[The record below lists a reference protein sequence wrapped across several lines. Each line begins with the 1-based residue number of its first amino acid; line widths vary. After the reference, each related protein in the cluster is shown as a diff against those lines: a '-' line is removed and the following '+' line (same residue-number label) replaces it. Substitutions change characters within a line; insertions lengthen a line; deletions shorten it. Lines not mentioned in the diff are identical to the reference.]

1 MYLPVLVKVVCVLE
15 VKPSF
20 PFVAVSDD
28 DDPLLIVAGVIIIV
42 MGFSTGGRNV
52 EDCLLSINNFV
63 LLDFYPS
70 NTITIHEFHLTFSKQ
85 RFFFFR
91 RCMTAIFEKQKYR
104 TSDDCK
110 TVS

>member
-1 MYLPVLVKVVCVLE
+1 MLVKVVCVLE

-52 EDCLLSINNFV
+52 EDCLLSKNDFV
-63 LLDFYPS
+63 LLNLFPS
-70 NTITIHEFHLTFSKQ
+70 NT
-85 RFFFFR
+85 
-91 RCMTAIFEKQKYR
+91 KYR
-104 TSDDCK
+104 GSPLSTNFGTWEK
-110 TVS
+110 WYY